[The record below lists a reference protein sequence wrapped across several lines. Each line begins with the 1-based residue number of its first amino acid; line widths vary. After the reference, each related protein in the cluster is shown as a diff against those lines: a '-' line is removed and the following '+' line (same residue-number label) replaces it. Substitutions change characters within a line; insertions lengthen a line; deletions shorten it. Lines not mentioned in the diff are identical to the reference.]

1 MNFKTPVV
9 IKLKTYKL
17 DSCYPT
23 LKVFDIFREILK
35 SCLKPIPK
43 MKDLKTIDKEIA
55 VTKKNLLAFQYQ
67 LEKKHESF
75 LSTIVKLEEQETEQS
90 INTPLIVN
98 LNEDEAKQYFSL
110 HLDNLENRKVQNF
123 SRQQANVWKPF
134 EIKPS
139 PVINV
144 ITNFKDF
151 DKKPPLIQYDEEE
164 LEILT
169 MLKMD
174 PIHVTGKTLLNLAT
188 EHETLQEEISNTVP
202 SNTPSLYPYESCS
215 MKGIESRE
223 IKLATDEIVR
233 NVIQR
238 WKHFTN
244 MKKLKRSEEEK
255 NKKRLNFELSQK
267 IFKKW
272 MLFVHKNKAKKE
284 EDILI
289 NNYLRKSKVRHAIK
303 KKTVE
308 VGKQTSRKCLELR
321 KKNVD
326 HCIDLF
332 PIDICP
338 HTIKSDI
345 LPTVKNAQKN
355 SDNKMTKQAGSSK
368 VFSKLSEEGKINIKT
383 IKPEEVGLMDNEKP
397 DHQKHSEA
405 VNNVEEQKS
414 NLTLPKSEKSRI
426 HQEPLNNRFAAQEKI
441 IAQQLEVIEEQKK
454 MIFDLHAQNL
464 QVQSKLS
471 LQVAE
476 SELAKA
482 SSSKKLKPIV
492 RVPETTKQTIN
503 TLKIDEKSEQLC
515 KNMLERQEY
524 CKMLAERTK
533 LRKMRAEEEK
543 AKLKLEQEEKER
555 QEKEEE
561 KRQRIL
567 KIKMEQQLAREKAQK
582 DLAYK
587 WEITEL
593 TRKATNHYS
602 NKLLKK
608 TFKAFKKISFETYI
622 KLNECNKMYERN
634 ILRRV
639 VVSWRLQVNESIAS
653 KCEVADKFYCSK
665 LMERSWNIWR
675 RVS

>member
-1 MNFKTPVV
+1 
-9 IKLKTYKL
+9 
-17 DSCYPT
+17 
-23 LKVFDIFREILK
+23 
-35 SCLKPIPK
+35 

-55 VTKKNLLAFQYQ
+55 VTKKNLLAFQNQ

-75 LSTIVKLEEQETEQS
+75 LSTLVSLEEQEIEQS
-90 INTPLIVN
+90 ITTPLIVN
-98 LNEDEAKQYFSL
+98 LNEEEANQYFSL

-123 SRQQANVWKPF
+123 SRRQANVWKPF

-151 DKKPPLIQYDEEE
+151 DKNPPSIQYDDEEYE
-164 LEILT
+164 MLS

-174 PIHVTGKTLLNLAT
+174 PIHITGKTLLNLSS
-188 EHETLQEEISNTVP
+188 EQEVLQEEVSNTVP

-215 MKGIESRE
+215 MKGIESSEMKRS
-223 IKLATDEIVR
+223 TDEIAR
-233 NVIQR
+233 KVIQR
-238 WKHFTN
+238 WKLFTTT
-244 MKKLKRSEEEK
+244 KKMKRSEEET

-272 MLFVHKNKAKKE
+272 ILFVHKNKAKKE
-284 EDILI
+284 EDMLI
-289 NNYLRKSKVRHAIK
+289 NNYLKKSKIRHVIK
-303 KKTVE
+303 KKPVE
-308 VGKQTSRKCLELR
+308 FGKQTSRKCLELR
-321 KKNVD
+321 KKNLD
-326 HCIDLF
+326 HCIDLY

-338 HTIKSDI
+338 QTIKSDI

-355 SDNKMTKQAGSSK
+355 SDNKMTKQTGCSK
-368 VFSKLSEEGKINIKT
+368 VLSKLSDEGKINIKT
-383 IKPEEVGLMDNEKP
+383 IKPEEVGLMNNERS
-397 DHQKHSEA
+397 DHQKHYEA
-405 VNNVEEQKS
+405 VNNLEEQKS

-426 HQEPLNNRFAAQEKI
+426 FQEPLNNRFAAQEKI

-454 MIFDLHAQNL
+454 LIFDLHAHNL

-482 SSSKKLKPIV
+482 SCNKKLKPLM
-492 RVPETTKQTIN
+492 RASETTKQTSN
-503 TLKIDEKSEQLC
+503 MLKLDEKSEQLC

-533 LRKMRAEEEK
+533 LRKMRVEEEK

-561 KRQRIL
+561 KRQRTL
-567 KIKMEQQLAREKAQK
+567 KIKMEQQLAREKTKK

-587 WEITEL
+587 WQITEL
-593 TRKATNHYS
+593 SRKATNHYS
-602 NKLLKK
+602 KTLLKK
-608 TFKAFKKISFETYI
+608 TFKAFKRISFETYV
-622 KLNECNKMYERN
+622 KSNECNKMYERN
-634 ILRRV
+634 MLKRV
-639 VVSWRLQVNESIAS
+639 VFSWRLDAKESIAS
-653 KCEVADKFYCSK
+653 KCEMADKFYCSK